1 MDFPIIEEV
10 LVIEED
16 VVLVVLM
23 VVEGIR
29 IITNHSVSFMVEYDM
44 LWWNNTIE
52 LINLSND
59 CLNFM
64 GIFKDNPHN
73 SSRPNNHKY

>member
-44 LWWNNTIE
+44 LW
-52 LINLSND
+52 
-59 CLNFM
+59 
-64 GIFKDNPHN
+64 
-73 SSRPNNHKY
+73 

>member
-10 LVIEED
+10 LVIEAD

-52 LINLSND
+52 LLNLSND

-64 GIFKDNPHN
+64 AIFKDNPHN